1 MTENDDRHDLIY
13 EDKEIILLGTA
24 HVSRESADLVER
36 VISEEKPETVCVEL
50 CQSRYQAIK
59 QKDKWQDTDL
69 IKVIKEKKAFLLLS
83 NLILS
88 SFQKAIGKKLG
99 IRPGEEMIRAIS
111 SAEGVGAHIH
121 LADREIRTTLLRVW
135 RRMRFRDKFRL
146 FYQLLGSF
154 GGMEDLTEEAVE
166 EMKKKDILNTLLDE
180 MGKSQPLLKE
190 VLIDERDRYLSQ
202 MIRTAPGKRIV
213 AVVGAGHVPGIKAS
227 LHESINLKPLDEVPP
242 EGKMAGVL
250 KWGIPGLIVVLFIG
264 GFFFEGKGA
273 AVDMVEYW
281 IAVTAICSAIGAAAS
296 LAHPLTILTAA
307 VAAPITTI
315 HPLLAAGWFSGLV
328 EVLIRK
334 PKVKD
339 FEALPDDIMS
349 IKGFWRNKI
358 TRVLLVVVFT
368 NIGASIGSIS
378 ILAKYFPKIIHMIYM
393 FLLMLVTYFFEIIH
407 LILNLISI
415 G

>member
-1 MTENDDRHDLIY
+1 MDENADLHRLTFD
-13 EDKEIILLGTA
+13 DKEITLIGTA

-50 CQSRYQAIK
+50 CRSRYQAII

-111 SAEGVGAHIH
+111 AAEGIGAHIH
-121 LADREIRTTLLRVW
+121 LADREIRTTLLRAW

-154 GGMEDLTEEAVE
+154 GGMEDLTKEAVE
-166 EMKKKDILNTLLDE
+166 EMKKKDILHMLLDE

-202 MIRTAPGKRIV
+202 MIKTAPGKSIV
-213 AVVGAGHVPGIKAS
+213 AVVGAGHVPGIMVS
-227 LHESINLKPLDEVPP
+227 LYESTDLRPLDEVPP
-242 EGKMAGVL
+242 ERKMAGVF
-250 KWGIPGLIVVLFIG
+250 KWGIPGLIVALFIG
-264 GFFFEGKGA
+264 GFFFSGTA
-273 AVDMVEYW
+273 ATMDMVRYW
-281 IAVTAICSAIGAAAS
+281 VFTTAIMSGIGAAAS
-296 LAHPLTILTAA
+296 FAHPVTILSAA
-307 VAAPITTI
+307 LVAPITTI
-315 HPLLAAGWFSGLV
+315 HPLIAAGWIAGLV
-328 EVLIRK
+328 EVFMGK
-334 PKVKD
+334 PKVRD
-339 FEALPDDIMS
+339 FEALPEDIMS
-349 IKGFWRNKI
+349 VKGFWRNKI

-368 NIGASIGSIS
+368 NIGASLGTFLGIS
-378 ILAKYFPKIIHMIYM
+378 
-393 FLLMLVTYFFEIIH
+393 MLVKVF
-407 LILNLISI
+407 S
-415 G
+415 

>member
-1 MTENDDRHDLIY
+1 MNENADQHKLTY

-59 QKDKWQDTDL
+59 QKDKWQNTDL

-121 LADREIRTTLLRVW
+121 LVDREIRTTLLRVW

-146 FYQLLGSF
+146 FYQLIGSF

-202 MIRTAPGKRIV
+202 MIKTAPGKRIV

-227 LHESINLKPLDEVPP
+227 LHVSINLKPLDEVPP
-242 EGKMAGVL
+242 EGKMAGVF
-250 KWGIPGLIVVLFIG
+250 KWGIPGLIVALFIG
-264 GFFFEGKGA
+264 GFFFSGTAATMDMVKYWIFTTAIMSGIGA
-273 AVDMVEYW
+273 AV
-281 IAVTAICSAIGAAAS
+281 SF
-296 LAHPLTILTAA
+296 AHPVTILSAA
-307 VAAPITTI
+307 LVAPVTTI
-315 HPLLAAGWFSGLV
+315 HPLIAAGWIAGLV
-328 EVLIRK
+328 EVFMGK
-334 PKVKD
+334 PKVRD
-339 FEALPDDIMS
+339 FEALPEDILS
-349 IKGFWRNKI
+349 VRGFWRNKI

-368 NIGASIGSIS
+368 NIGASIGTFLGIS
-378 ILAKYFPKIIHMIYM
+378 
-393 FLLMLVTYFFEIIH
+393 MLVKVF
-407 LILNLISI
+407 S
-415 G
+415 